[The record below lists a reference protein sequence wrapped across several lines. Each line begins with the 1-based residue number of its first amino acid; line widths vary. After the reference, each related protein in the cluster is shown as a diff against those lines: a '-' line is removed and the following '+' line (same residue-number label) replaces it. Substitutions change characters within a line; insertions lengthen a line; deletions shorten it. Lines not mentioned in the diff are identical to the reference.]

1 MPLWLRCIT
10 AGAAALPLVACFAR
24 RRPGQEAW
32 LISAAFAVSLLIE
45 VVSYLVRQSGGH
57 GNAWVGY
64 VGYPVQFALLV
75 LAVAKDPPAI
85 GIGLGGV
92 ILLAMGSSAVPLGI
106 TASGQALV
114 IPQEVMLRGLAGL
127 GIAGLAWENPAFDRF
142 RGPVMLYTLTCL
154 PFVIGMALLPR
165 TLPAWLWV
173 WAGYQAVR
181 LTALLWTT
189 AAVLRGDEPARDVS
203 GFPHAR
209 QVHRRPE
216 DSHAA
221 RYARG

>member
-1 MPLWLRCIT
+1 MKLLLWALTC
-10 AGAAALPLVACFAR
+10 AAALPLLACLTR
-24 RRPGQEAW
+24 KPGREAW
-32 LISAAFAVSLLIE
+32 LIAAAFAVSLAMD
-45 VVSYLVRQSGGH
+45 VVAWLVAAQAH

-64 VGYPVQFALLV
+64 LGYPVQFALLV